1 MTYTQRP
8 FGQGGGMRAKKQVK
22 AKSSLALANAT
33 TLSNAL
39 YSAGHSLSSTKTDLA
54 GTPIYTQSTQQT
66 STQKVASFS
75 ERARVAVNITSASST
90 HPAATFF
97 TFRVQLTFRLS
108 PTSRGVN
115 VAELFN
121 NWAATSFKLLT
132 QFILLPFDD
141 ENGIQFTSLSQ
152 IQDDKAFYATSFH
165 NHRVLQHGNLT
176 SMVHFQAATPW
187 GHLKKPTGSYFG
199 WLHKNKV
206 FLNATKFKVDT
217 LVPCRFLV
225 GTYPSYFHRDEAE
238 EEFVVSLSLDD
249 QPIPFQ
255 LSSRNISVPIVEG
268 SRERYSF
275 QAVVVETSATHAT
288 ALRERI

>member
-187 GHLKKPTGSYFG
+187 GHLKKPTGI
-199 WLHKNKV
+199 
-206 FLNATKFKVDT
+206 
-217 LVPCRFLV
+217 
-225 GTYPSYFHRDEAE
+225 
-238 EEFVVSLSLDD
+238 LDGY
-249 QPIPFQ
+249 IKTRC
-255 LSSRNISVPIVEG
+255 S
-268 SRERYSF
+268 
-275 QAVVVETSATHAT
+275 
-288 ALRERI
+288 